1 MHDPSMTFFDKLDI
15 SWTTPKFKFFMI
27 ESEQVKYRSQPIVM
41 VDDSINC
48 MVGEC
53 CSKMFRESDN
63 YSDNT
68 TITFTTT
75 SGRIICD
82 KNSRIR
88 RQIFTQYE
96 PPMV

>member
-48 MVGEC
+48 MVGEFVC
-53 CSKMFRESDN
+53 
-63 YSDNT
+63 
-68 TITFTTT
+68 
-75 SGRIICD
+75 
-82 KNSRIR
+82 
-88 RQIFTQYE
+88 
-96 PPMV
+96 